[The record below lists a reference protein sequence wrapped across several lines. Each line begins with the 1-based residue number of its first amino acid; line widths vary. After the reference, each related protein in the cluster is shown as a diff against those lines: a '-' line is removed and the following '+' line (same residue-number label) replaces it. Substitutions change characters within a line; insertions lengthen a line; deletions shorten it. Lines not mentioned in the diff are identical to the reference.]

1 MPKLPKVG
9 ELWIGA
15 SNKYKATSNEKQM
28 LVDRFN
34 RRINYLRISITDRCN
49 LRCMYCVPPFG
60 ERKLRHKDILR
71 YEELLRIARI
81 AIKLGITKI
90 RLTGGEPLVRRGV
103 QEFIPMLAG
112 LEGLEDVSITTNGVF
127 LKENLEMLKAA
138 GIKRLN
144 ISIDSLDREKFKRI
158 TRFDYFNQVWEGIE
172 TARDMG
178 FYPIKLNVVLM
189 KGVNDNEVLDFGRL
203 ALEQPYH
210 LRFIECMP
218 VGLVENSL
226 AFIPNAEIE
235 KTLIDTFGPLIRISP
250 GLHDGPATRFRFE
263 KGKGEIG
270 FISAISHSFCQEC
283 NRLRLTAN
291 GMLLPCLLSNI
302 EVDIKDPLR
311 RGCLDDR
318 LIEVFKEAVS
328 LKPECHPL
336 GLEDNQKV
344 HRKMCSVGG

>member
-1 MPKLPKVG
+1 MG
-9 ELWIGA
+9 QTS
-15 SNKYKATSNEKQM
+15 SNQEREHV
-28 LVDRFN
+28 LIDRFN
-34 RRINYLRISITDRCN
+34 RRITYLRISITDRCN
-49 LRCMYCVPPFG
+49 LRCMYCMPPVG
-60 ERKLRHKDILR
+60 ERKLRHKEILR

-90 RLTGGEPLVRRGV
+90 RLTGGEPLVRKGV
-103 QEFIPMLAG
+103 QEFISMLAA
-112 LEGLEDVSITTNGVF
+112 LEGLEDISITTNGVL
-127 LKENLEMLKAA
+127 LKENLVMLKAA

-158 TRFDYFNQVWEGIE
+158 TRFDYFKKVWEGIE

-178 FYPIKLNVVLM
+178 FHPIKLNVVLM
-189 KGVNDNEVLDFGRL
+189 KGINDNEVLDLGRL

-218 VGLVENSL
+218 VGLAENNL

-235 KTLIDTFGPLIRISP
+235 RTLIDSFGPLIPISP
-250 GLHDGPATRFRFE
+250 GVHDGPARRFGFE
-263 KGKGEIG
+263 GGNGEIG

-291 GMLLPCLLSNI
+291 GMLLPCLLSNR

-311 RGCLDDR
+311 RGCLDGE
-318 LIEVFKEAVS
+318 LIKAFEKAVD
-328 LKPECHPL
+328 LKPERHPL
-336 GLEDNQKV
+336 SLEKHEKV

>member
-1 MPKLPKVG
+1 
-9 ELWIGA
+9 
-15 SNKYKATSNEKQM
+15 M
-28 LVDRFN
+28 LIDRFN

-103 QEFIPMLAG
+103 QEFIPMLAA

-127 LKENLEMLKAA
+127 LKENLEMLKTA

-158 TRFDYFNQVWEGIE
+158 TRFDYFNKVWEGIE

-178 FYPIKLNVVLM
+178 FCPIKLNVVLM
-189 KGVNDNEVLDFGRL
+189 KGINDNEVIDFGRL

-218 VGLVENSL
+218 VGLAEKSL
-226 AFIPNAEIE
+226 AFIPNGEIE

-263 KGKGEIG
+263 GGKGEIG

-291 GMLLPCLLSNI
+291 GMLLPCLLSNTEI
-302 EVDIKDPLR
+302 DIKDPLR
-311 RGCLDDR
+311 RGCLDDE
-318 LIEVFKEAVS
+318 LIGVFKKAVS

-336 GLEDNQKV
+336 NLENHQRV